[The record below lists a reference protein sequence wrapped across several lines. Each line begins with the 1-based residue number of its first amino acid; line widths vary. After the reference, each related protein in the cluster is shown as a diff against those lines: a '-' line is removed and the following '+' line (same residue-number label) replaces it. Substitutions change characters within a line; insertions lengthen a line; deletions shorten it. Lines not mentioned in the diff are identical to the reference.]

1 MEAAA
6 TARHTVA
13 MSMPF
18 RLLVAGAVAVLAL
31 TGCATPAPEP
41 SATLLAGETTGEG
54 SATSPAPAEGT
65 TAAGPVQAEG
75 MPELPLEGCG
85 ELVESEVTETD
96 FDTQWSF
103 EFACTSRDAF
113 DASVAALDAA
123 GTLAHTV
130 NSVLGN
136 DSYLSDKH
144 HFIGEVGGQVLD
156 VDLTLTGDPDDVEVV
171 YLVTLGKG

>member
-1 MEAAA
+1 MVGRM
-6 TARHTVA
+6 TDQHTVA
-13 MSMPF
+13 MSMPR
-18 RLLVAGAVAVLAL
+18 RLVVAAAAMIAL
-31 TGCATPAPEP
+31 TGC
-41 SATLLAGETTGEG
+41 SG
-54 SATSPAPAEGT
+54 PAPAPTSTLLLGETGESESGT
-65 TAAGPVQAEG
+65 SPGSVGGSTADGPVSAEG

-85 ELVESEVTETD
+85 ELVEAETTETD
-96 FDTQWSF
+96 FDTQWRF